1 MRKYISLVVGLTALA
16 FVLAACTRQSPP
28 ISTDNYT
35 MVENQNAGV
44 MNLRRDGIVYE
55 FYGAVGNSLLSEQI
69 GIVDGDPLAHI
80 YEVKG
85 FSSDEWVIEY
95 YDVMMSTYSLW
106 KSKDVTEVPPDIQDL
121 LTP

>member
-1 MRKYISLVVGLTALA
+1 MRKLMTIIVALSL
-16 FVLAACTRQSPP
+16 FSIIAASCAQQAPP
-28 ISTDNYT
+28 KSTDNYT
-35 MVENQNAGV
+35 MVEDKNAGV

-95 YDVMMSTYSLW
+95 YDVIMSTYSLW
-106 KSKDVTEVPPDIQDL
+106 KSRAVTEIPQEIHDL
-121 LTP
+121 ITP